1 MLLEFFHPLNDMW
14 MPGIGGISIL
24 IEPHYALSFRVGTAQ
39 GGSLASGQASL
50 STLHAQPHPK

>member
-14 MPGIGGISIL
+14 MPGIEGISIL

-50 STLHAQPHPK
+50 STLHA